1 MADATHKDVFG
12 DSDSDEDEAAGR
24 DGDGNK
30 HKGQKVLLNKETGQ
44 LERGPVE
51 DAPDHAINDSEV
63 GRDRSH
69 VPKETLKLSFPKLP
83 RLDAGA
89 RLVYLNP
96 PKRHIVLDP
105 AKMGSVDEEAKRIAE
120 ERAKDR
126 SSSQVASMVR
136 WRYKDAAGAEDS
148 WETRAKES
156 NARFVQ
162 WSDGSMT
169 LHVGSEVLEVK
180 QETLGCNMHHLYA
193 KHAAAEGEDESEKR
207 PPIIEGH
214 GVMDARL
221 VIKPTEKNSGRKI
234 LATVS
239 KQYGKKSVD
248 KESIFVRKMIDD
260 KEIERAEAQRLR
272 NASKREG
279 ARRRAGA
286 SGEMNE
292 DFLENDDIDGD
303 VGGFL
308 ARSKRA
314 RRQPNPAALKRAKAS
329 RGKKDSD
336 SDSDSSSD
344 SSDAPPQKKRAVSSS
359 SSSSS
364 SSDDEAPAI
373 KKQASSAKKAAL
385 ASSSESD

>member
-1 MADATHKDVFG
+1 MGGGGGGEDGKTGLSDDDDDEDGPPAAAASSGGGDSTKRKVVDSDSDADDDSEGGAKEGDKEGGKEGEKEGEENASSQPAAGHTGLSDSDSGDEAPRKEADGGDQGDTEMADATHKDVFG

-221 VIKPTEKNSGRKI
+221 VIKPTG
-234 LATVS
+234 
-239 KQYGKKSVD
+239 
-248 KESIFVRKMIDD
+248 
-260 KEIERAEAQRLR
+260 
-272 NASKREG
+272 
-279 ARRRAGA
+279 
-286 SGEMNE
+286 
-292 DFLENDDIDGD
+292 
-303 VGGFL
+303 
-308 ARSKRA
+308 
-314 RRQPNPAALKRAKAS
+314 
-329 RGKKDSD
+329 
-336 SDSDSSSD
+336 
-344 SSDAPPQKKRAVSSS
+344 
-359 SSSSS
+359 
-364 SSDDEAPAI
+364 
-373 KKQASSAKKAAL
+373 SSATP
-385 ASSSESD
+385 